1 MKAIPCKI
9 IVNNRWGYCYGPQ
22 SFPSVRQAYEY
33 GKGFLG
39 GFAFR
44 IFNLVT
50 GELIKSGY
58 CDAEF

>member
-9 IVNNRWGYCYGPQ
+9 IVNNRWGYCYMSQ
-22 SFPSVRQAYEY
+22 SFPSINLAYKY

-44 IFNLVT
+44 IFNLET
-50 GELIKSGY
+50 GKLIKRGY
-58 CDAEF
+58 CGPEF